1 MSIDERKT
9 IFLWVCA
16 CWMLSVINVLPTED
30 DENKIMINWVIMGM
44 SDYVRVNRHSRAL
57 VYCSDRENSSYQEYL
72 GESCPRDK

>member
-1 MSIDERKT
+1 
-9 IFLWVCA
+9 
-16 CWMLSVINVLPTED
+16 
-30 DENKIMINWVIMGM
+30 MGM